1 MRGERDRAVEE
12 GKSLRQAITALEQDK
27 QVLKAILWN
36 QFQTSLKACFSWVP
50 CTALGCKAAGI
61 GGGSCDTETV
71 LPKATAEFSFKR
83 RGMNY
88 LINVHLSQLVQ
99 QGIPTVCLCVTLSI
113 M

>member
-71 LPKATAEFSFKR
+71 LPKASAEFSFKR
-83 RGMNY
+83 RGMN
-88 LINVHLSQLVQ
+88 
-99 QGIPTVCLCVTLSI
+99 
-113 M
+113 